1 MNKLRES
8 IPAVVTRIRIAEIP
22 SPQLFHKKLLRQ
34 IELRSYFAG
43 FAQNDDWNLGF
54 ATVKG
59 NVREDN
65 QDYGVAFNYEGHQI
79 LLLADGMGGLTRGGL
94 ASFLAV
100 SSASNTILSDL
111 HTGMNTNEL
120 LELSATAL
128 EKARFLLACCGDKLN
143 IITSGLRTT
152 LIIVISNESHA
163 SLTYIGDGAV
173 YHYKSATECQA
184 LLEPQKAFPGNLS
197 LLSASLGP
205 TVHGKPRSRVFKR
218 VENDLIIAMTDGIA
232 DRIYPVPENG
242 SAPMVISNFV
252 SNVETANANLQEA
265 VTSTVNDLANYKDD
279 EGYICN
285 DNVSLGCLSNMRHS
299 NVLVGTSIEDQRN
312 RDYGNEPE
320 TQFCY

>member
-79 LLLADGMGGLTRGGL
+79 LLLADGMGGLTHGGL

-120 LELSATAL
+120 LVLSARAI

-152 LIIVISNESHA
+152 LIIVISNESH
-163 SLTYIGDGAV
+163 STLTYIGDGAV
-173 YHYKSATECQA
+173 YHYKSASDCQA

-205 TVHGKPRSRVFKR
+205 TVHGKTRSRAFR
-218 VENDLIIAMTDGIA
+218 RAENDLIIAMTDGIA
-232 DRIYPVPENG
+232 DRIDTDFENKN
-242 SAPMVISNFV
+242 APIFISNIV
-252 SNVETANANLQEA
+252 NNLEAAHRNLQKV

-279 EGYICN
+279 EGYICD

-299 NVLVGTSIEDQRN
+299 NFLVGTSIEDQRN

-320 TQFCY
+320 TPFCY